1 MEFSEPEREMQ
12 YREMQERRKSLLRTF
27 RSNCELRTAAA
38 CTEKEPTV
46 F

>member
-27 RSNCELRTAAA
+27 RSNCELRTAM